1 MHLPEP
7 RSLLSPDRGRA
18 VHGAEPG
25 GAVIRQCADPDCR
38 RLVRWTSHCEE
49 HRPAATSPPTDPVP
63 VAQQDPAVRG
73 RRGAQ
78 DVVPHDAEHVV
89 RRTLR
94 IPRPE
99 GFPEFLV
106 DVDVDGQA
114 VCPTCDRLLPTAEV
128 LSHHGLPV
136 AGGMLPMR
144 DDADDP
150 PPARRPPWDLQW

>member
-38 RLVRWTSHCEE
+38 RLVRWTSHCED
-49 HRPAATSPPTDPVP
+49 HQPVPGQNSPPVHGPPDPRPPVAPPAAPERAP
-63 VAQQDPAVRG
+63 G
-73 RRGAQ
+73 R
-78 DVVPHDAEHVV
+78 V
-89 RRTLR
+89 LR
-94 IPRPE
+94 IPRPD

-106 DVDVDGQA
+106 GVDVDGQA